1 MNTRPALSSKRNTLI
16 QNQTPAE
23 QVLWEHLKSKQLGA
37 TFTRQQQIDNYIVD
51 FCCPSHRLIIE
62 LDGYQHRFGID
73 EPLYHNY
80 AYYQKRRH
88 DLRKKGYIYLQ
99 FWNYEVIHSTEK
111 VVGKINKMLS
121 LQ

>member
-1 MNTRPALSSKRNTLI
+1 MNTSNRQRLI
-16 QNQTPAE
+16 ANQTPAE
-23 QVLWEHLKSKQLGA
+23 QLLWKELKNKQLGT
-37 TFTRQQQIDNYIVD
+37 TFRRQHQIDNYIVD
-51 FCCPSHRLIIE
+51 FCCPGHKLIIE
-62 LDGYQHRFGID
+62 LDGYQHRFGIE
-73 EPLYHNY
+73 EPLYRNY

-99 FWNYEVIHSTEK
+99 FWNYEVTQYPEK